1 MICLRIRRRVA
12 GAVEA
17 EAVVGVEAGVRGD
30 FSEMKRRSHCVIA
43 FYFFDFQTG
52 VSALLYGLFAGTS
65 VG

>member
-1 MICLRIRRRVA
+1 MA